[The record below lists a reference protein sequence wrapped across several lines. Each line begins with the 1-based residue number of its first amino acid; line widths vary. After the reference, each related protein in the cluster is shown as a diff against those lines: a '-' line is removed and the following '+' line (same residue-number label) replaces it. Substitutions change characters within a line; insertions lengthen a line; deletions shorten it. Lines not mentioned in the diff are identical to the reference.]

1 MFNNKYIQ
9 RIEFEIF
16 EILETLFSIVP
27 GTFGMYGRKI
37 IYKLF
42 LNKCGK
48 WLNIGLRVKIQRPSN
63 VFIGNG
69 VSINYGVWMAA
80 NNNPNGN
87 IYIGNNV
94 LIRPY
99 SILHSGN
106 HNFKDPNKIIYKQG
120 FSFSNIVIEDDVWIA
135 ARCTILSGVT
145 IGKGSV
151 IAAGSVITKN
161 IPPYSVVAGV
171 PGTVIS
177 KRE

>member
-1 MFNNKYIQ
+1 MNNNKYIQ
-9 RIEFEIF
+9 RVEYEFF
-16 EILETLFSIVP
+16 EVLETLFSIIP
-27 GTFGMYGRKI
+27 GTIGKYLRKI
-37 IYKLF
+37 QYNIF
-42 LNKCGK
+42 LKKCGK

-171 PGTVIS
+171 PGKVIS